1 MGSKAVAEVFEA
13 YRMSTVDLTNSAPS
27 LIKDQN
33 LTIMF
38 KEVLDVEKDALLF
51 LEWLYLI

>member
-13 YRMSTVDLTNSAPS
+13 YRISTVDLTNSAPS

>member
-1 MGSKAVAEVFEA
+1 MGSKAVAKVFEA
-13 YRMSTVDLTNSAPS
+13 YRTSAVDFTNSAPS

-38 KEVLDVEKDALLF
+38 KGVLDMEKDALLF